1 MWYLRYGSSAQI
13 ATVGKGIQND
23 DSMYVSVLLTIAQS
37 IKNASWSM
45 QWLGAILI
53 LQPQVLK
60 KYYCAS
66 SWRNNKFVPWFV
78 RSIRYVNFTRLF
90 VTFVTSIKF
99 HRPRGTLIRP
109 IRLELSS
116 QVSDQMCV
124 HSAALYD
131 KVLGQ
136 HYGHVFVK
144 YLLFMFFCKMNCK
157 AYFYSW

>member
-1 MWYLRYGSSAQI
+1 MLLKVCIIRLDHIFSEKPSS
-13 ATVGKGIQND
+13 TF
-23 DSMYVSVLLTIAQS
+23 
-37 IKNASWSM
+37 W
-45 QWLGAILI
+45 
-53 LQPQVLK
+53 QVRSCQKYDKDFFVAFSENPKFK
-60 KYYCAS
+60 KYYCS

-116 QVSDQMCV
+116 QVSNQMCV

-144 YLLFMFFCKMNCK
+144 YLLFMFSCKMNCK